1 MKKIL
6 IAILSTITVLT
17 LFLSSCNFGDNPND
31 GTTTAGGGDK
41 SNPPPAEEVSLVTDG
56 KSNYQ
61 IVRPDSSSKNG
72 FDTQAA
78 IALNNAFKS
87 ACGSYLKIV
96 NDWSDDDA
104 TDYEL
109 CIGDLTRNGKY
120 YDADV
125 SSLNDDQFS
134 VKVYGKRVVF
144 LSPTAYGVAQA
155 VEWFIGQYLQVGSDE
170 ETIASLALPAD
181 FEYVGS
187 FNVRTG
193 IRIMTQNLLATDT
206 EYEGYVSKGLEISVK
221 LEDHTLAKRQP
232 RVLSLI
238 KTYMPDSLGV
248 QECSASWRTY
258 FDANLSSI
266 GYKRIGASKNQKIGI
281 VYNTDKLTV
290 VDSGSFWLTE
300 SPETLRISEAWGTS
314 SDGLTE
320 RLAMYVV
327 FEVKATGERY
337 VHFNTHLDTKK
348 NSIIQTKQTEV
359 ILEYINKV
367 LTKYGNI
374 PVFLTG
380 DFNYTSDSPS
390 YTVLT
395 DGLLS
400 DTKSIAMESSGSGS
414 FNKFKGQDYAS
425 KPIDQIMTVKDTVT
439 VTQYRVVYD
448 RFDGCFASDH
458 YAVYIDVMFKQ

>member
-6 IAILSTITVLT
+6 IAILSAITVLT
-17 LFLSSCNFGDNPND
+17 LLLSSCDFGDNPND
-31 GTTTAGGGDK
+31 GTTTAGGGDE
-41 SNPPPAEEVSLVTDG
+41 SNPPPAEEVSLFADG

-96 NDWSDDDA
+96 NDWSDNDA

-109 CIGDLTRNGKY
+109 CIGNVSRNGKY

-125 SSLNDDQFS
+125 SALNDGQFS

-144 LSPTAYGVAQA
+144 LSPTSYGVSQA

-170 ETIASLALPAD
+170 ETLASLSLPTD

-193 IRIMTQNLLATDT
+193 VRIMTQNLLATDT
-206 EYEGYVSKGLEISVK
+206 EYAGYVAKGLEISVK
-221 LEDHTLAKRQP
+221 LEDHTLVKRQP

-248 QECSASWRTY
+248 QECSEPWRTY

-281 VYNTDKLTV
+281 IYNTDRLTV
-290 VDSGSFWLTE
+290 VGSGSFWLTE
-300 SPETLRISEAWGTS
+300 SPESLKISKDWGSS

-337 VHFNTHLDTKK
+337 IHFNTHLDTNK

-367 LTKYGNI
+367 LVQYGDI

-380 DFNYTSDSPS
+380 DFNYTSEASA
-390 YTVLT
+390 YKVLT
-395 DGLLS
+395 EGLLS

-425 KPIDQIMTVKDTVT
+425 KPIDQIMTVKETVT
-439 VTQYRVVYD
+439 VTKYSVVYD
-448 RFDGCFASDH
+448 RFNGNFASDH
-458 YAVYIDVMFKQ
+458 YAVYVDVMLKQ